1 MLLNLFQM
9 LQEMSQMSDPKML
22 EQCVKDYN
30 DRIQDLWD
38 KLMCLELQV
47 VDQLEVTRIPYQ
59 ESKL

>member
-1 MLLNLFQM
+1 M